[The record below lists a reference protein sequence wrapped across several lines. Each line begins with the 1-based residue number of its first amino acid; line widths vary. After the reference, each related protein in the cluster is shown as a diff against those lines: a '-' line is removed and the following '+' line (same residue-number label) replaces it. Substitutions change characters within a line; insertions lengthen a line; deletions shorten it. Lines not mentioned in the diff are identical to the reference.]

1 MGTKVGRKMK
11 EALLHMLTENDG
23 EFVSGQ
29 EISEKLNCSR
39 TAIWKHISELR
50 KSGYMIEAVQKRGYR
65 LLTSPD
71 LVTPEE
77 VSLYVEQGKFG
88 KKIVYEPSVKSTQEI
103 AHTLAREGAEEGT
116 IVLADEQT
124 GGRGR
129 LGRQWQSPSGTGIWM
144 SLILRPQI
152 PLQKAPQLTLLIAA
166 AASKAIEKVTG
177 IEAAIKWPN
186 DLLID
191 GKKVSGILTEL
202 QAEADSIHSII
213 VGIGMNV
220 NQQREDFSEA
230 IAGLATSLA
239 IEGGKAF
246 KRAELIG
253 AILSEIENLY
263 CNYLENGFAF
273 IKLLW
278 EARAYSLGKR
288 ITARSISG
296 SISGYAKGITEEG
309 VLLLEDDEGKV
320 HSIYSAD
327 IEIPS
332 P

>member
-1 MGTKVGRKMK
+1 MGTEMK
-11 EALLHMLTENDG
+11 EALLHMLTVNEG
-23 EFVSGQ
+23 QFVSGQ
-29 EISEKLNCSR
+29 QISDKLNCSR
-39 TAIWKHISELR
+39 TAIWKHVSELR
-50 KSGYMIEAVQKRGYR
+50 KSGYSIEAVQKRGYR

-77 VSLYVEQGKFG
+77 VSLYTGDGTFG
-88 KKIVYEPSVKSTQEI
+88 KKVTYKPSVRSTQEI
-103 AHTLAREGAEEGT
+103 AHQLAREGAEEGT

-129 LGRQWQSPSGTGIWM
+129 LGRAWQSPSGTGIWM
-144 SLILRPQI
+144 SLIMRPKI
-152 PLQKAPQLTLLIAA
+152 PLQKAPQLTLLIAVA
-166 AASKAIEKVTG
+166 VSKAIEKVTG

-186 DLLID
+186 DLLIN
-191 GKKVSGILTEL
+191 GKKISGILTEL
-202 QAEADSIHSII
+202 QAEADSIHSVI

-220 NQQREDFSEA
+220 NQEKKHFSEE
-230 IAGLATSLA
+230 IIDIATSLA
-239 IEGGKAF
+239 IEGNQSF

-253 AILSEIENLY
+253 AVLNEIEKLY
-263 CNYLENGFAF
+263 NNYLQDGFKV

-278 EARAYSLGKR
+278 EARAFSLGKR

-296 SISGYAKGITEEG
+296 SITGYAQGITEEG
-309 VLLLEDDEGKV
+309 VLLLEDDNGVV

-327 IEIPS
+327 IEFPS